1 MKAQKLP
8 SGMYRAMAY
17 LGKDEDGKAIR
28 KSFTAPTEKQAEAD
42 ATAYESKY
50 SRRVGRSSVSSVL
63 DAFLRD
69 REPVLSPTT
78 IKDYANRIRTLKRQ
92 YPTLCAKAVV
102 SVTSKDLQD
111 LINSMRQPHQ
121 YHSLTKE
128 VKPASE
134 KTIRN
139 YVQLLSAAFH
149 FYGVDMPEVKLP
161 QRERAVI
168 YVPTVEEIKR
178 LLDAARGTDMYVV
191 VALAAFGPLRR
202 GEICALKYP
211 EDFEG
216 TTVHV
221 HASIAGDRNKG
232 WVEKA
237 PKSYA
242 SDRHIE
248 LNEWIVD
255 AVEEQGYVTQLN
267 PQEITARF
275 SHLLKKAVLP
285 HFRFHD
291 LRHFAVSYLHSI
303 GVPDA
308 YIIQRTG
315 HEGEEILK
323 RVYRHTLEDQKKE
336 YAKRALDG
344 FNNFS

>member
-1 MKAQKLP
+1 MKAQRLP
-8 SGMYRAMAY
+8 SGRYRALAY
-17 LGKDEDGKAIR
+17 LGTDEDGKPIR
-28 KSFTAPTEKQAEAD
+28 KSFTATSEKQAVAEAM
-42 ATAYESKY
+42 AYEEKY
-50 SRRVGRSSVSSVL
+50 ARHVGRSSVGSVL

-92 YPTLCAKAVV
+92 YPGLCNKTVV

-111 LINSMRQPHQ
+111 LINSMRKPHQ

-139 YVQLLSAAFH
+139 YVQLLSAAFR

-161 QRERAVI
+161 QRERATI
-168 YVPTVEEIKR
+168 YVPTVEEVKR

-202 GEICALKYP
+202 GEICALTYP
-211 EDFEG
+211 DDFQG
-216 TTVHV
+216 NTVHV
-221 HASIAGDRNKG
+221 HASIAQDRNKE
-232 WVEKA
+232 WIKKL
-237 PKSYA
+237 PKTYA
-242 SDRHIE
+242 SDRYIE
-248 LNEWIVD
+248 LNDWIID
-255 AVEEQGYVTQLN
+255 AIKEQGYVTQLN
-267 PQEITARF
+267 PRMISSRF
-275 SHLLKKAVLP
+275 EHLLKRAYVP

-291 LRHFAVSYLHSI
+291 LRHFAVSYLHSLN
-303 GVPDA
+303 VPDA

-323 RVYRHTLEDQKKE
+323 RVYRHTMEDQKKE
-336 YAKRALDG
+336 YAKRALEG
-344 FNNFS
+344 FNDFS